1 MWGSDPVIY
10 IQSDTMA
17 NYALEQIRGYMH
29 KRWTK
34 DREAPGSNGA
44 KVREWLASWQSARTP
59 LQRYYSEIKGPDGRY
74 CQQAVCTTRSL
85 SRIHPMCMSSIL
97 AVHPNRKLL
106 SSRFEGL
113 KSLAPPLGV
122 MVREKFAAAGFQT
135 CWVATFPSF
144 PKLPDNGA
152 WHRLSR
158 FPRSASLVLC

>member
-1 MWGSDPVIY
+1 MLLNRLGDIC
-10 IQSDTMA
+10 I
-17 NYALEQIRGYMH
+17 

-34 DREAPGSNGA
+34 NREAPGSNGA
-44 KVREWLASWQSARTP
+44 KVRARTP
-59 LQRYYSEIKGPDGRY
+59 LQKYYSEIKGPDGRY

-85 SRIHPMCMSSIL
+85 SRIHAMCMSSIL

-113 KSLAPPLGV
+113 KSLVPPLGV
-122 MVREKFAAAGFQT
+122 MVGEKFAAAGFQT
-135 CWVATFPSF
+135 CWLATFPSF